1 MAIAK
6 SILTALLAASLTPA
20 AHAVEVGALQAEP
33 HEGWIEGK
41 LQSMTLREK
50 IGQMLMVDL
59 SQAKGLTP
67 DLEAHL
73 AAGEFGN
80 VIFFERNLSD
90 ETQARVFTRQLQDY
104 AVVRTGVPLLT
115 AVDQEG
121 GLVNRLGG
129 LTGMGMTK
137 HSARTLGDVFRYKP
151 QKATKLLDELTAE
164 VAERMHLL
172 GFNMNLAPVLDL
184 TNDKR
189 SYIYDRSFGGD
200 PSSVAKLASNYAR
213 VMRQHGIITTGKH
226 FPNLSQTVQDSHRE
240 LPTLNRTLAQLEKHE
255 LVPFKKL
262 KGELGAIM
270 VGHVLVPDLDKVHPA
285 SVSPAAVRAIRER
298 VGFDGVIVSDD
309 LKMKALSDRYP
320 LYEMVLRS
328 VFAGVDML
336 IIAWDR
342 DKQLEAARVL
352 ERAVKRG
359 KLPVARIDESVRRIL
374 ALKYR
379 YAR

>member
-20 AHAVEVGALQAEP
+20 AHAVEVGTSQAGTD
-33 HEGWIEGK
+33 EGWIEGK

-59 SQAKGLTP
+59 SHAKGMTP

-73 AAGEFGN
+73 SAGEFGN
-80 VIFFERNLSD
+80 VIFFERNLGD

-129 LTGMGMTK
+129 FTGMGMTK

-151 QKATKLLDELTAE
+151 AKATKLLDELTAE
-164 VAERMHLL
+164 VAERMRLL

-200 PSSVAKLASNYAR
+200 PQSVAQLAANYTR

-240 LPTLNRTLAQLEKHE
+240 LPTLDRTMAQLEKHE

-298 VGFDGVIVSDD
+298 VGFNGVIVSDD